1 MIYEKE
7 LSDRIIGC
15 AIAVHK
21 ELGAGYLEKVYERA
35 LCVEF
40 KYQGISYVY
49 QVPIQVFYR
58 DQIVGDYI
66 SDIIVEGKIILE
78 LKACNIIHSMH
89 CSQIINYLSATG
101 LKVGYILNFGNVAK
115 LEFKRIVH

>member
-35 LCVEF
+35 LCVE
-40 KYQGISYVY
+40 
-49 QVPIQVFYR
+49 
-58 DQIVGDYI
+58 
-66 SDIIVEGKIILE
+66 
-78 LKACNIIHSMH
+78 
-89 CSQIINYLSATG
+89 
-101 LKVGYILNFGNVAK
+101 
-115 LEFKRIVH
+115 LEFKSTVQ